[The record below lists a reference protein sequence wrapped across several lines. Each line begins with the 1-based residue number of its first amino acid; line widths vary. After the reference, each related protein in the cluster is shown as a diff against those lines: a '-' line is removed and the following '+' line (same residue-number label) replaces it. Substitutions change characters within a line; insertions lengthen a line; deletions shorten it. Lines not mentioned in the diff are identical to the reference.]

1 MTGTLCI
8 GQNASLAF
16 EEFLDD
22 VTNVEC
28 TFWARNGIDA
38 DHLILFNNFAMM
50 ILVQV
55 ACEASTFHVVFDY
68 LIVDADND
76 DVTYEESTF
85 C

>member
-1 MTGTLCI
+1 MTGTLFL

-22 VTNVEC
+22 VTNVEF
-28 TFWARNGIDA
+28 TFWARNGVDA
-38 DHLILFNNFAMM
+38 DHYCNDH
-50 ILVQV
+50 
-55 ACEASTFHVVFDY
+55 SD
-68 LIVDADND
+68 DD